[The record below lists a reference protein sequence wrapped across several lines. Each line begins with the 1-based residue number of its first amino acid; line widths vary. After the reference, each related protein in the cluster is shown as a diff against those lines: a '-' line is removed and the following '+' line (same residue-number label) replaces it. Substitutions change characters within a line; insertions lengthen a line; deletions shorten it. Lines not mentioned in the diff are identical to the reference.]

1 MAKITSDK
9 NLTKTSFLEQS
20 DEDLGKLV
28 RKVASND
35 VEDGTTFSPSTL
47 VMILTCIIEKAGSTK
62 CEIRLSDSLDS
73 SSNNGE
79 WNLIIEKVDPDNVHE
94 QN

>member
-1 MAKITSDK
+1 MAKLTSDK
-9 NLTKTSFLEQS
+9 NLIKTSFLEQS

-28 RKVASND
+28 RKVATND

-47 VMILTCIIEKAGSTK
+47 VMILTCIIESTGSAK
-62 CEIRLSDSLDS
+62 CEIKISDTLDS
-73 SSNNGE
+73 NSSTGE
-79 WNLIIEKVDPDNVHE
+79 WNLTIEKVDPDNVHE